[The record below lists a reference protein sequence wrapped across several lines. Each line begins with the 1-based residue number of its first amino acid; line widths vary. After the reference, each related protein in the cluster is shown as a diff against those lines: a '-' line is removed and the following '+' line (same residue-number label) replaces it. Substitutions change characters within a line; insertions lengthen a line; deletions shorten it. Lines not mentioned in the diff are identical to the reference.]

1 MGNFIKTKSG
11 IDISLDIPAQI
22 TSFETNE
29 QDKTSTHVTRGKLKV
44 FSIGKTGD
52 YRVFT
57 KEFAQTL
64 VESLPGTPVVAFY
77 DDETDDFKGHND
89 EQYVYGYVPEDTV
102 PEFVED
108 EDGKTWAVVDV
119 NLFTERQDKIGEI
132 ANKIIGKAQSLE
144 LNPDTVDWE
153 LVYINNRLE
162 KIIFKKGSFY
172 GLSVLGDDQTPAFK
186 GAGFFT
192 SDVIEQIKT
201 FKSSLTKDGGD
212 LEMNKMDFLSLGC
225 NQKLRQFETIIQDKK
240 WFDYIWVTD
249 FTEEDVYFYAY
260 NEDYEHCKLFGAS
273 YKWNGGD
280 SYEIGDF
287 YEAIPTYAKK
297 EDVSS
302 NPSSFETKEEKNG
315 DNVGDSVD
323 EVVEETVVDSAE
335 GNQGEPAQANASDD
349 GADNSADE
357 GAANDAVE
365 GDNAG
370 EGDASGDAAGEAAG
384 DAASMSLSQKEE
396 RDSDEPQEENSEEEK
411 EANNCE
417 EIPTN
422 ASSLSDEERDELNS
436 LRREKKLS
444 LISNY
449 ETYLSEEA
457 LKELI
462 SNVDK
467 YDLDSLE
474 KELKIQSFDANK
486 EKFQEKEQ
494 GTFGIVLPTVDKNN
508 CVNTLDRLV
517 AENI

>member
-1 MGNFIKTKSG
+1 MGNYIKTKSG

-44 FSIGKTGD
+44 FSVGKTGD

-77 DDETDDFKGHND
+77 DDEADDFKGHND

-102 PEFVED
+102 PEFIE
-108 EDGKTWAVVDV
+108 EDGRTWAVVDV

-172 GLSVLGDDQTPAFK
+172 GLSVLGDNQTPAFK

-192 SDVIEQIKT
+192 NDVIEQLKT
-201 FKSSLTKDGGD
+201 FQSSLTKDGGD
-212 LEMNKMDFLSLGC
+212 LEMNKIDFLSLGC
-225 NQKLRQFETIIQDKK
+225 NEKFRQLEKVIQARQWFE
-240 WFDYIWVTD
+240 YIWITD
-249 FTEEDVYFYAY
+249 FNEENVYFYAY
-260 NEDYEHCKLFGAS
+260 NEEDAQCKLYGAD

-280 SYEIGDF
+280 SYEIGDCF
-287 YEAIPTYAKK
+287 EAIPTYVKK

-302 NPSSFETKEEKNG
+302 NPSSFDEKEEKNG
-315 DNVGDSVD
+315 ENIGSSVD
-323 EVVEETVVDSAE
+323 EAVEEANDSAEPVQEEPAQEEPSNEVVEESVEENTEAAAE
-335 GNQGEPAQANASDD
+335 D
-349 GADNSADE
+349 
-357 GAANDAVE
+357 DAVVE
-365 GDNAG
+365 G
-370 EGDASGDAAGEAAG
+370 EGGEDGAGEATG
-384 DAASMSLSQKEE
+384 DAASMSVTPDKE
-396 RDSDEPQEENSEEEK
+396 RDSDEPQEENSEDEEEK
-411 EANNCE
+411 KADNCE

-457 LKELI
+457 LKELV

-467 YDLDSLE
+467 YDLVSLE

-486 EKFQEKEQ
+486 DKFQEKEQ
-494 GTFGIVLPTVDKNN
+494 GTFGIMLPTVDKNN